1 MKKNIASFMLG
12 TSMPNQGFANI
23 IWLLFRLHIG
33 LSIAIGAGLPKMKDG
48 LAPEWFVKQVADLG
62 FTFISPTFWATL
74 ASWGE
79 FVGGICIAI
88 GLLTRFNALQLAF
101 QFFVISFL
109 WYDNPVPFVGM
120 YVQQLFFF
128 CYLLVAAFGG
138 GTFSVDYLIC
148 NKRILNL
155 KFFHPKLALILI
167 ISIISFSACAQKKP
181 LRGSGNVITNQ
192 YSFKNFN
199 EIEIIDLD
207 GKINVTIADS
217 FSINTAIDDN
227 LADLLTIEIK
237 NNTLSVSFK
246 NNWSNRKYIEDTKIK
261 IDITLPSLRYIKNN
275 GNNTLYINNLKE
287 KELVVVS
294 KGNGNCILNGTVE
307 KLQATCNGNG
317 TLNAKNVIATLCES
331 ADVMGNGNLSI
342 NTNNNFNASVS
353 GNGNIINYGKGKA
366 IIISQMG
373 NGEISY
379 KKE

>member
-1 MKKNIASFMLG
+1 MKKYITQFMIG
-12 TSMPNQGFANI
+12 TSMPNQRFANI

-48 LAPEWFVKQVADLG
+48 LAPEWFVKQVADIG
-62 FTFISPTFWATL
+62 FTFISPTFWATI

-88 GLLTRFNALQLAF
+88 GFLTRFNALQLAF
-101 QFFVISFL
+101 QFFVISFI
-109 WYDNPVPFVGM
+109 WYDHPIPFVGM

-138 GTFSVDYLIC
+138 GTFSLDYLIFKKL
-148 NKRILNL
+148 NLNL
-155 KFFHPKLALILI
+155 KLFNSKLGLLLL

-181 LRGSGNVITNQ
+181 LRGSGILITNQ

-207 GKINVTIADS
+207 GNVNVTIADS
-217 FSINTAIDDN
+217 FSIKTAIDDN

-237 NNTLSVSFK
+237 NKTLRVVFK

-261 IDITLPSLRYIKNN
+261 IDITLPSLNYVKNN
-275 GNNTLYINNLKE
+275 GNNTITINDLKE
-287 KELVVVS
+287 NELTVIS
-294 KGNGNCILNGTVE
+294 KGNGNCILNGRVE
-307 KLQATCNGNG
+307 KLQLTCNGNG

-353 GNGNIINYGKGKA
+353 GNGNIINYGSGKA
-366 IIISQMG
+366 IIISQTG